1 MISPQRLR
9 TMISFSQK
17 LSLPTGKTKQ
27 PHLTM
32 FEHVVG
38 SRVSDGLFPAY
49 SLPSGRSVFYHYSDG
64 SVINEQA
71 VERIPPPERPNS
83 IPAALQQ
90 GMPLTNVLNV
100 IAKPPGSGVA
110 IAPYRAVPR
119 LVPLPKQHTLPVKYP
134 ESVDPETF
142 GDLREDNLQLILRA
156 KQIQQT
162 RTTTNV
168 EKIERVDN
176 SKEPWLLP
184 NSIFKPRLRESD
196 SKDFYDTPKVSS
208 VFPLVLCGLNTS
220 FDQVLQNSFDR
231 DWERCCKK
239 EKFTSMITRE
249 AKAMNDDGSMM
260 EELRKALKENYWT
273 LCSAFLYYAAT
284 GSGDPFHLSLN
295 SFTSFLDEAS
305 IVDATT
311 KRSDCDTIFIISNFV
326 PDKKAPENA
335 VNNEQA
341 LMRFEFVE
349 ALVRIGMSLP
359 LHPPYCVFSNSKV
372 LQTWR
377 SL

>member
-1 MISPQRLR
+1 
-9 TMISFSQK
+9 MISFSQK

-38 SRVSDGLFPAY
+38 SKVSEGLFPAY

-71 VERIPPPERPNS
+71 VEKIPPPERPNS

-100 IAKPPGSGVA
+100 IAKPPGTGVA

-119 LVPLPKQHTLPVKYP
+119 LVPLPAQHTLPVKYS

-196 SKDFYDTPKVSS
+196 SKDFYDTPKVTSI
-208 VFPLVLCGLNTS
+208 FPLAYVASTHHLIRSCKTALN
-220 FDQVLQNSFDR
+220 
-231 DWERCCKK
+231 E
-239 EKFTSMITRE
+239 
-249 AKAMNDDGSMM
+249 
-260 EELRKALKENYWT
+260 
-273 LCSAFLYYAAT
+273 T
-284 GSGDPFHLSLN
+284 GSVVARKRNSL
-295 SFTSFLDEAS
+295 
-305 IVDATT
+305 
-311 KRSDCDTIFIISNFV
+311 R
-326 PDKKAPENA
+326 
-335 VNNEQA
+335 
-341 LMRFEFVE
+341 
-349 ALVRIGMSLP
+349 
-359 LHPPYCVFSNSKV
+359 
-372 LQTWR
+372 
-377 SL
+377 